1 MGRMKEQWIDAL
13 DTDEYIEWLE
23 NRVTETSPAVV
34 IRTNSVTRNSPRIRD
49 IISQHPIDSLPSKV
63 RHAFACVAYAE
74 SRDKVVDTN
83 VTSGAQGKWQF
94 LPWLWSYAR
103 TQIVGL
109 PATPNQAN
117 EWQQDV
123 VAWWFYTRNAG
134 FYPEWSSDSQCF

>member
-1 MGRMKEQWIDAL
+1 VLLAIAPVSATSSA
-13 DTDEYIEWLE
+13 DTLPVKHQVATVLLNPD
-23 NRVTETSPAVV
+23 
-34 IRTNSVTRNSPRIRD
+34 
-49 IISQHPIDSLPSKV
+49 PIDSLPSKV

-134 FYPEWSSDSQCF
+134 FRPEWSSDSQCF